1 MSCENFT
8 NCVSG
13 QYSLISCAVC
23 GMLLRGDAPPANRF
37 ITIYTGSISI
47 PNCPIVDANVAI
59 MMPSDA
65 TENRNNANP
74 TA

>member
-1 MSCENFT
+1 
-8 NCVSG
+8 
-13 QYSLISCAVC
+13 
-23 GMLLRGDAPPANRF
+23 MLLRGDAPPANRF

-65 TENRNNANP
+65 TENRNNASP